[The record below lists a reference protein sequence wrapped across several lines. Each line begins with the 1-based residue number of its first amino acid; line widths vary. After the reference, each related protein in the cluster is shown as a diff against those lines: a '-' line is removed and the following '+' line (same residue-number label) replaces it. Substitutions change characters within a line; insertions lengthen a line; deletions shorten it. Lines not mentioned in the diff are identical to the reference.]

1 MNVLDEFKNYKRKF
15 IQISHRTAI
24 LMHIFEKSNDDFED
38 IILSDHEEYYKQN
51 HNINIYKEAADQ
63 FFKQFEG
70 NECLCFVECLME
82 LDNFFNNDNISKSK
96 NSYTVSLFYT
106 YYDKNLFKRYH
117 ELKQDITKYYDLLQE
132 YKTTYDNFILGL
144 ENESNSN
151 Q

>member
-1 MNVLDEFKNYKRKF
+1 MKNISENTIKLFKSNYKLA
-15 IQISHRTAI
+15 ISELENKI
-24 LMHIFEKSNDDFED
+24 LEKE
-38 IILSDHEEYYKQN
+38 
-51 HNINIYKEAADQ
+51 
-63 FFKQFEG
+63 
-70 NECLCFVECLME
+70 ME

-117 ELKQDITKYYDLLQE
+117 ELKQDITKYYNLLQE
-132 YKTTYDNFILGL
+132 YKATYDNFILGL

>member
-1 MNVLDEFKNYKRKF
+1 MSVLDEFKNYKRKF

-24 LMHIFEKSNDDFED
+24 LMHK
-38 IILSDHEEYYKQN
+38 
-51 HNINIYKEAADQ
+51 
-63 FFKQFEG
+63 
-70 NECLCFVECLME
+70 
-82 LDNFFNNDNISKSK
+82 NFFNNDNISKSK
-96 NSYTVSLFYT
+96 NSYTVSFFYT

-117 ELKQDITKYYDLLQE
+117 ELKQDITKYYNLLQE

>member
-15 IQISHRTAI
+15 IQISPRTAI
-24 LMHIFEKSNDDFED
+24 LLHIFSKDSDDFED
-38 IILSDHEEYYKQN
+38 IVLLDNEGYSKILE
-51 HNINIYKEAADQ
+51 KE
-63 FFKQFEG
+63 
-70 NECLCFVECLME
+70 ME
-82 LDNFFNNDNISKSK
+82 LENFFNNDNISKSK
-96 NSYTVSLFYT
+96 NSYTVSLFYS

-117 ELKQDITKYYDLLQE
+117 DLKQDLIRHYDLLQE

>member
-24 LMHIFEKSNDDFED
+24 LMHIFEKSDDDFED

-51 HNINIYKEAADQ
+51 HNINIYK
-63 FFKQFEG
+63 
-70 NECLCFVECLME
+70 
-82 LDNFFNNDNISKSK
+82 
-96 NSYTVSLFYT
+96 
-106 YYDKNLFKRYH
+106 
-117 ELKQDITKYYDLLQE
+117 
-132 YKTTYDNFILGL
+132 YDNFILGL

>member
-38 IILSDHEEYYKQN
+38 IILSEHEEYYKQN

-70 NECLCFVECLME
+70 NECLCFVECLR
-82 LDNFFNNDNISKSK
+82 
-96 NSYTVSLFYT
+96 
-106 YYDKNLFKRYH
+106 DKCNEMLEKH
-117 ELKQDITKYYDLLQE
+117 KDKVQKLKPNKDEKHI
-132 YKTTYDNFILGL
+132 
-144 ENESNSN
+144 
-151 Q
+151 

>member
-15 IQISHRTAI
+15 IQISPRTAI
-24 LMHIFEKSNDDFED
+24 LLHIFSKDSDDFED
-38 IILSDHEEYYKQN
+38 IVLLDNEGYREKSYCTK
-51 HNINIYKEAADQ
+51 IYKDAADQ
-63 FFKQFEG
+63 FFKQF
-70 NECLCFVECLME
+70 ME
-82 LDNFFNNDNISKSK
+82 LENFFNNDNISKSK
-96 NSYTVSLFYT
+96 NSYTVSLFYS

-117 ELKQDITKYYDLLQE
+117 DLKQDLIRHYDLLQE

>member
-1 MNVLDEFKNYKRKF
+1 MKNISENTIKLFKSNYKLA
-15 IQISHRTAI
+15 ISELENKI
-24 LMHIFEKSNDDFED
+24 LEKE
-38 IILSDHEEYYKQN
+38 
-51 HNINIYKEAADQ
+51 
-63 FFKQFEG
+63 
-70 NECLCFVECLME
+70 ME

-117 ELKQDITKYYDLLQE
+117 ELKQDITKYYNLLQE
-132 YKTTYDNFILGL
+132 YKTTYDNFILEL

>member
-24 LMHIFEKSNDDFED
+24 LMHIFEKSDDDFED
-38 IILSDHEEYYKQN
+38 IIL
-51 HNINIYKEAADQ
+51 
-63 FFKQFEG
+63 
-70 NECLCFVECLME
+70 
-82 LDNFFNNDNISKSK
+82 
-96 NSYTVSLFYT
+96 TVSLFYT

-117 ELKQDITKYYDLLQE
+117 ELKQDITKYYNLLQE